1 MRERPKSLTVVPRG
15 PKLSG
20 MTATQPALRATSA
33 SQTGNESGSDIPT
46 HDELLERARA
56 LGPFLVE
63 RQEETERN
71 TFPKEDIQQAFLD
84 NGFYKVLTPKRYG
97 GYQMNAWSFLR
108 LAIELARYNP
118 SAAWSYALGH
128 SHAFTAAAFFSPEA
142 QDELFSEPDGY
153 LVAASFAFPRGEARR
168 VEGGYVIN
176 GAYPYGSGSTY
187 SNYYMGVVPAPAGS
201 PHAPEGAPISFVAK
215 RADFTVGDDW
225 GAVLGMRGSGS
236 ATVHI
241 KDAFVPDHWIIGQP
255 FTALGAYGGSTP
267 GSIYHDDPTYA
278 MPQLGFATTY
288 PPALVIGMGFGAL
301 DTYAE
306 VIKKKAPERIPGVQ
320 DPALLNAKVKAEV
333 PEYQRVLGLASMEIE
348 AAQALMK
355 SVCDGLAEM
364 GRTGQVDPAANIAL
378 ALRTGYAGRLVWN
391 AVNEHLWRTGG
402 SSQAL
407 DSAKMQRYFRDIA
420 TWYTAPG
427 NGQRD
432 SMAQLY
438 GMLQLFGP
446 PPAPEA

>member
-1 MRERPKSLTVVPRG
+1 
-15 PKLSG
+15 
-20 MTATQPALRATSA
+20 MTATAADLRAPSA
-33 SQTGNESGSDIPT
+33 PLTGSGLGTDIPT
-46 HDELLERARA
+46 HDELIERARA
-56 LGPFLVE
+56 LGPFLIE

-71 TFPKEDIQQAFLD
+71 TRPGEDIHQAFLD

-97 GYQMNAWSFLR
+97 GYQKNAWTFLR

-118 SAAWSYALGH
+118 SAAWSFTLGH
-128 SHAFTAAAFFSPEA
+128 SHAFTAAAFFSPAA
-142 QDELFSEPDGY
+142 QDELFGDDGY
-153 LVAASFAFPRGEARR
+153 LHAASFAFPRGEARR
-168 VEGGYVIN
+168 VDGGYIIN
-176 GAYPYGSGSTY
+176 GAFPYGSGSAF
-187 SNYYMGVVPAPAGS
+187 SNYYMGVVKAPAGS
-201 PHAPEGAPISFVAK
+201 PHAAEGEQISFVAK
-215 RADFTVGDDW
+215 REDYTVGDDW

-236 ATVHI
+236 ATVTI
-241 KDAFVPDHWIIGQP
+241 KDAFVPDHWILP
-255 FTALGAYGGSTP
+255 ASFTMLGAVDGQTP
-267 GSIYHDDPTYA
+267 GSVYHQDSTYA

-306 VIKKKAPERIPGVQ
+306 VIKKKAPERIPGIS
-320 DPALLNAKVKAEV
+320 DAATMAATVKAEV
-333 PEYQRVLGLASMEIE
+333 PEYQRVYGLASMEIE
-348 AAQALMK
+348 AAEALMK
-355 SVCDGLAEM
+355 SVCDGLADM
-364 GRTGQVDPAANIAL
+364 GARGTMDPEQNLKL

-432 SMAQLY
+432 SMGQMY
-438 GMLQLFGP
+438 GMVKLFGP
-446 PPAPEA
+446 PAPPEA

>member
-1 MRERPKSLTVVPRG
+1 
-15 PKLSG
+15 
-20 MTATQPALRATSA
+20 MTATQPDLRATSA
-33 SQTGNESGSDIPT
+33 FQTGDASGTDIPT
-46 HDELLERARA
+46 HEELIERARA
-56 LGPFLVE
+56 LGPFLIE

-71 TFPKEDIQQAFLD
+71 TFPKEDIQQAFID

-118 SAAWSYALGH
+118 SAAWCYALGH
-128 SHAFTAAAFFSPEA
+128 SHAYTAAAFFSPEA
-142 QDELFSEPDGY
+142 QDELFGAPDGY

-168 VEGGYVIN
+168 VDGGYIIN
-176 GAYPYGSGSTY
+176 GAYPYGSGSPY
-187 SNYYMGVVPAPAGS
+187 SNYYFGVVPAPAGS
-201 PHAPEGAPISFVAK
+201 PHAPEGQHISFVAK
-215 RADFTVGDDW
+215 RDDFTVGDDW

-236 ATVHI
+236 ATVTI
-241 KDAFVPDHWIIGQP
+241 KDAFVPDQWVLP
-255 FTALGAYGGSTP
+255 TTYTMLGAVDGHTP
-267 GSIYHDDPTYA
+267 GSIYHDDSTYA

-306 VIKKKAPERIPGVQ
+306 VIKKKAPERIPGIS
-320 DPALLNAKVKAEV
+320 DAATMAAKVKAEV
-333 PEYQRVLGLASMEIE
+333 PEYQRVFGLASMEIE
-348 AAQALMK
+348 AAEALMK
-355 SVCDGLAEM
+355 SVCDGLADM
-364 GRTGQVDPAANIAL
+364 GAQGSMNPEENLKL

-432 SMAQLY
+432 SMGQMY
-438 GMLQLFGP
+438 GMVKLFGP
-446 PPAPEA
+446 PAPPGA